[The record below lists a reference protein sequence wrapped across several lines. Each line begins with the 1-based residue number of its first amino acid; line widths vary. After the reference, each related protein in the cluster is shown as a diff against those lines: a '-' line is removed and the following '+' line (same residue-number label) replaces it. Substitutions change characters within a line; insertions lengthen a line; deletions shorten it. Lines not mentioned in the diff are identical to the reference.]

1 MNPVTGG
8 RSTLLGV
15 RFKKEV
21 KLRTGKCVLYGIASL
36 FFVRSKGIEY
46 IPFFIKSISITY
58 HFPQHQG
65 SVAWSASTGLLT
77 KDLQMRCD
85 SGVTKK
91 RGREG

>member
-46 IPFFIKSISITY
+46 IPFFYKKYLYNLPLPSAPR
-58 HFPQHQG
+58 FC
-65 SVAWSASTGLLT
+65 SVVRIYRPFDQRPADA
-77 KDLQMRCD
+77 
-85 SGVTKK
+85 V
-91 RGREG
+91 